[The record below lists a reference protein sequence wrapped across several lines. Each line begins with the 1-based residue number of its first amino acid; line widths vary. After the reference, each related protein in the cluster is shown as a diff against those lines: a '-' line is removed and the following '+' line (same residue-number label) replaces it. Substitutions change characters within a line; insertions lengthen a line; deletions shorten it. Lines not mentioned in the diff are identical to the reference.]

1 MMSIPNIL
9 TLLRI
14 FLTPI
19 FIICLFSEI
28 FGAQLWALVI
38 FIVASITD
46 AYDGYFARKND
57 MVTDT
62 GRFLDPLA
70 DKILLSS
77 AFISFS
83 IMGLIDIWMV
93 ALIIFRDLFV
103 TGLRVLMSRKGLIMI
118 TSKIAKSKTGVQ
130 VGIIIFTLL
139 FLSLKGFNWIL
150 LEDYLIFIN
159 EYKYEWT
166 VFCSYYHIYF
176 CRIYNGFPISFL
188 GVMALYFSCFA

>member
-1 MMSIPNIL
+1 MMAIPNIL
-9 TLLRI
+9 TVMRI

-19 FIICLFSEI
+19 FIICLFSDF

-46 AYDGYFARKND
+46 AYDGYLARKNN
-57 MVTDT
+57 MVTNT

-70 DKILLSS
+70 DKILVSS

-83 IMGLIDIWMV
+83 IMGLIEIWMV

-103 TGLRVLMSRKGLIMI
+103 TGLRVLMSQRGFIMM

-139 FLSLKGFNWIL
+139 LLTLKGFNWVL

-159 EYKYEWT
+159 EYQLVYYLTMIAVIFT
-166 VFCSYYHIYF
+166 VYTGYAYIQEN
-176 CRIYNGFPISFL
+176 RKAIQEIMN
-188 GVMALYFSCFA
+188 